1 MLKDMSRFPFVEAFL
16 FRLCRVVAVTALI
29 FGGFAMSLV
38 AEPKTNNLQEPVR
51 HLQASAAPA
60 SKPPTVL
67 QSSPVMAATLKGS
80 VLDSHG
86 KPVANVQIHLINT
99 NTQDERSGQTDDE
112 GRFDLSSLP
121 TGPFVLTVLSDGS
134 IVGSANGFLRSGE
147 TLELAAITMHLSA
160 TSSEVNVTATEH
172 EIAEAEV
179 KQEEQQR
186 VVAIVPNYFVTYSPN
201 PTPLSAKQKFNL
213 GWHVVIDPTAF
224 AFAAA
229 SAGIEQWNHTIPGYG
244 PGPQGYGKRYGAAL
258 ALSTSSTV
266 FRGSLF
272 PALFRQDPRYY
283 YKGTGT
289 VWSRTKYALATA
301 VICKGDNGKWQ
312 ANYSGILGDLSAGA
326 LSNAYYPASSRHGAG
341 LTFEDGLLST
351 AGVGIGHLFQE
362 FVFRRLSTHVP
373 AATPKP

>member
-1 MLKDMSRFPFVEAFL
+1 MSRCPQTEVRPL
-16 FRLCRVVAVTALI
+16 HRGRIAVTAALI
-29 FGGFAMSLV
+29 LSSFIACLV
-38 AEPKTNNLQEPVR
+38 AEPNALGSQEAVRRLQTYSESDSTP
-51 HLQASAAPA
+51 LETGQSA
-60 SKPPTVL
+60 PT
-67 QSSPVMAATLKGS
+67 SAATLQGS
-80 VLDSHG
+80 VIDGHG
-86 KPVANVQIHLINT
+86 SPVANVQIQLINAIT
-99 NTQDERSGQTDDE
+99 KDQRTGVTDDQ
-112 GRFDLSSLP
+112 GRFDLSGLP
-121 TGPFVLTVLSDGS
+121 PGPFVLTVLSDG
-134 IVGSANGFLRSGE
+134 ITVGSAKGTLDSGQ
-147 TLELAAITMHLSA
+147 TLALAAITMHVAA

-201 PTPLSAKQKFNL
+201 PAPLSAKQKFNL
-213 GWHVVIDPTAF
+213 GWHVVIDPTTF

-229 SAGIEQWNHTIPGYG
+229 SAGIEQWNHTIAGYG
-244 PGPQGYGKRYGAAL
+244 AGPQGYGKRYGAAL

-326 LSNAYYPASSRHGAG
+326 LSNAYYPAGSRHGAG

-362 FVFRRLSTHVP
+362 FVFRKLSTHVP